1 MSWSQT
7 ESLHTLPEER
17 RKVHSSQA
25 VPKDVDD
32 ALRYHEGDDDDDD
45 EMSGFGQSLYTT
57 LMDWTR
63 DHQKGQAPQKLG

>member
-1 MSWSQT
+1 MSWSRK
-7 ESLHTLPEER
+7 ESLHRLQEER

-25 VPKDVDD
+25 VPKDVHD
-32 ALRYHEGDDDDDD
+32 ALRYHEDDDD

-63 DHQKGQAPQKLG
+63 DHQKGQGPQVLR